1 MKKNIDN
8 NFNPF
13 LEGNE
18 RIEEAIADYYEDPNR
33 DSLIGVLESIRV
45 RMNEDGHFVIPVD
58 IGGEDAP
65 EFVIKSLDD
74 KDGNPWFVAFTSME
88 ELEKGAPTES
98 MSNFIDMILKPCL
111 EVEVN
116 GFVINPFGQS
126 FMLSRELIEMIFKAD
141 ENAKKDLQNDDPTG
155 PTDEAELKLEA
166 ALAKY
171 YDVENEINLMNV
183 IRLLRDSF
191 VWVPCTAVL
200 SEEDQKQFEEM
211 LDACDG
217 DFDKIVGEE
226 VVSKDNIRLVPDI
239 LKNDD
244 GYFFPIFSSVEAMG
258 EYGNGFSK
266 VQKHISEIVPM
277 ARSNDRELAGIVLNA
292 FTQPFVVPADMW
304 QVLERDNDT
313 TNRS

>member
-1 MKKNIDN
+1 
-8 NFNPF
+8 
-13 LEGNE
+13 
-18 RIEEAIADYYEDPNR
+18 
-33 DSLIGVLESIRV
+33 
-45 RMNEDGHFVIPVD
+45 
-58 IGGEDAP
+58 
-65 EFVIKSLDD
+65 
-74 KDGNPWFVAFTSME
+74 
-88 ELEKGAPTES
+88 
-98 MSNFIDMILKPCL
+98 
-111 EVEVN
+111 
-116 GFVINPFGQS
+116 
-126 FMLSRELIEMIFKAD
+126 MLSRELIEMIFKAD
-141 ENAKKDLQNDDPTG
+141 ENAKKDLQNDDPAG

-277 ARSNDRELAGIVLNA
+277 ARNNDRELAGIVLNA

-304 QVLERDNDT
+304 VVLEMDNDT

>member
-1 MKKNIDN
+1 M
-8 NFNPF
+8 
-13 LEGNE
+13 
-18 RIEEAIADYYEDPNR
+18 
-33 DSLIGVLESIRV
+33 
-45 RMNEDGHFVIPVD
+45 
-58 IGGEDAP
+58 
-65 EFVIKSLDD
+65 
-74 KDGNPWFVAFTSME
+74 
-88 ELEKGAPTES
+88 
-98 MSNFIDMILKPCL
+98 
-111 EVEVN
+111 
-116 GFVINPFGQS
+116 
-126 FMLSRELIEMIFKAD
+126 
-141 ENAKKDLQNDDPTG
+141 
-155 PTDEAELKLEA
+155 EA

-277 ARSNDRELAGIVLNA
+277 ARNNDRELAGIVLNA

-304 QVLERDNDT
+304 VVLERDNDT